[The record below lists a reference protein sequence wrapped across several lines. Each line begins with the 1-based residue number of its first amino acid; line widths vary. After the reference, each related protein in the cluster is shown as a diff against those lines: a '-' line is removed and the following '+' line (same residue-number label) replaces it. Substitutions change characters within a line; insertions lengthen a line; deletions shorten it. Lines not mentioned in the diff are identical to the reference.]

1 MSRYIDADA
10 LKQWIKDVWDWDR
23 LDDLTTSTVLRQT
36 LSDIDDQPT
45 ADVVEVV
52 RCRDCKYGEVD
63 DMDFPTQIF
72 CRYNGNDW
80 NEDNHYCSYGERRE
94 DDKGRNTTSV

>member
-10 LKQWIKDVWDWDR
+10 LKEHMLKYGFHSVDQ
-23 LDDLTTSTVLRQT
+23 TVTEFVEDT
-36 LSDIDDQPT
+36 LPT